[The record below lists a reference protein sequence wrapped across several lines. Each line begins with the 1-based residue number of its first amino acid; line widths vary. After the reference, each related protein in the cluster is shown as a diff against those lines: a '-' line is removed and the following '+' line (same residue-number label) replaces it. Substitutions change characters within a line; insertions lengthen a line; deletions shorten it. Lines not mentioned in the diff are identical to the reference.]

1 MSDIDRAKAALR
13 GHSVAVCRAGEVMTR
28 NGRGIAPLL
37 VIASEASALR
47 GASVADLIVG
57 KAAALL
63 MAYAGVSEVYA
74 EVMSEAGERTLSEH
88 DIPHSCG
95 LLVPYII
102 DRTGKD
108 ISRSAPSPTFPTPPR
123 RTRRSPHAW
132 KSCAAPVRQHKI
144 DTRRPTA
151 AFSDAARVG

>member
-1 MSDIDRAKAALR
+1 MSDIERAKAALR

-28 NGRGIAPLL
+28 DGRGIAPLL
-37 VIASEASALR
+37 AIASDESDLR

-63 MAYAGVSEVYA
+63 MVRAGVSEVYA

-108 ISRSAPSPTFPTPPR
+108 VCPMERAVADVSDPAEAYAVLSAR
-123 RTRRSPHAW
+123 LEELKRARTA
-132 KSCAAPVRQHKI
+132 RQ
-144 DTRRPTA
+144 D
-151 AFSDAARVG
+151 

>member
-1 MSDIDRAKAALR
+1 MSDIERAKAALR

-28 NGRGIAPLL
+28 DGRGIAPLL
-37 VIASEASALR
+37 AIASEESALR

-63 MAYAGVSEVYA
+63 MALAGVSEVYA

-108 ISRSAPSPTFPTPPR
+108 VCPMERAVADVSDPAEAYAVLSAR
-123 RTRRSPHAW
+123 LEELKRARTA
-132 KSCAAPVRQHKI
+132 RQ
-144 DTRRPTA
+144 D
-151 AFSDAARVG
+151 

>member
-1 MSDIDRAKAALR
+1 MSDIERAKAALR
-13 GHSVAVCRAGEVMTR
+13 GHSVAGCRAGEVMTR
-28 NGRGIAPLL
+28 DGRGIAPLL
-37 VIASEASALR
+37 AIASEENALR

-63 MAYAGVSEVYA
+63 MARAGVSEVYA

-108 ISRSAPSPTFPTPPR
+108 VCPMERAVADVSDPAEAYAVLSARLELSLI
-123 RTRRSPHAW
+123 H
-132 KSCAAPVRQHKI
+132 I
-144 DTRRPTA
+144 
-151 AFSDAARVG
+151 

>member
-1 MSDIDRAKAALR
+1 MSDIERAKAALR

-28 NGRGIAPLL
+28 DGRGIAPLL
-37 VIASEASALR
+37 AIASDESDLR

-63 MAYAGVSEVYA
+63 MTYAGVSEVYA

-108 ISRSAPSPTFPTPPR
+108 VCPMERAVADVSDPAEAYAVLSAR
-123 RTRRSPHAW
+123 LEELKRARTA
-132 KSCAAPVRQHKI
+132 RQ
-144 DTRRPTA
+144 D
-151 AFSDAARVG
+151 

>member
-1 MSDIDRAKAALR
+1 MSDIERAKAALR

-28 NGRGIAPLL
+28 AGRGIAPLL
-37 VIASEASALR
+37 AIASEENALR

-57 KAAALL
+57 KAAAML
-63 MAYAGVSEVYA
+63 MTYAGVSEVYA

-108 ISRSAPSPTFPTPPR
+108 VCPMERAVADVSDPAEAYAVLSAR
-123 RTRRSPHAW
+123 LEELKRARTA
-132 KSCAAPVRQHKI
+132 RQ
-144 DTRRPTA
+144 D
-151 AFSDAARVG
+151 

>member
-28 NGRGIAPLL
+28 DGRGIAPLL
-37 VIASEASALR
+37 AIASEENALR
-47 GASVADLIVG
+47 GASVTDLIMG
-57 KAAALL
+57 KAAAML
-63 MAYAGVSEVYA
+63 MTYAGVSEVYA

-108 ISRSAPSPTFPTPPR
+108 VCPMERAVADVSDPAEAYAVLSAR
-123 RTRRSPHAW
+123 LEELKRARTA
-132 KSCAAPVRQHKI
+132 RQ
-144 DTRRPTA
+144 D
-151 AFSDAARVG
+151 

>member
-28 NGRGIAPLL
+28 DGRGIAPLL
-37 VIASEASALR
+37 AIASEESALR

-57 KAAALL
+57 KAAAML
-63 MAYAGVSEVYA
+63 MTYAGVSGVYA

-108 ISRSAPSPTFPTPPR
+108 VCPMERAVADVSDPAEAYAVLSAR
-123 RTRRSPHAW
+123 LEELKRARTA
-132 KSCAAPVRQHKI
+132 RQ
-144 DTRRPTA
+144 D
-151 AFSDAARVG
+151 

>member
-28 NGRGIAPLL
+28 DGRGIAPLL
-37 VIASEASALR
+37 AIASEENALR
-47 GASVADLIVG
+47 GASVADLIMG
-57 KAAALL
+57 KAAAML
-63 MAYAGVSEVYA
+63 MTYAGVSEVYA
-74 EVMSEAGERTLSEH
+74 EVMNEAGERTLSEH

-108 ISRSAPSPTFPTPPR
+108 VCPMERAVADVSDPAEAYAVLSAR
-123 RTRRSPHAW
+123 LEELKRARTA
-132 KSCAAPVRQHKI
+132 RQ
-144 DTRRPTA
+144 D
-151 AFSDAARVG
+151 

>member
-1 MSDIDRAKAALR
+1 MSDIERAKAALR

-28 NGRGIAPLL
+28 DGRGIAPLL
-37 VIASEASALR
+37 AIASEESVLR

-57 KAAALL
+57 KAAAML
-63 MAYAGVSEVYA
+63 MVRAGVSEVYA

-108 ISRSAPSPTFPTPPR
+108 VCPMERAVADVSDPAEAYAVLSAR
-123 RTRRSPHAW
+123 LEELKRARTA
-132 KSCAAPVRQHKI
+132 RQ
-144 DTRRPTA
+144 D
-151 AFSDAARVG
+151 

>member
-1 MSDIDRAKAALR
+1 MSDIERAKAALR

-28 NGRGIAPLL
+28 DGRGIAPLL
-37 VIASEASALR
+37 AIASEESALR

-63 MAYAGVSEVYA
+63 MARAGVSEAYA

-108 ISRSAPSPTFPTPPR
+108 VCPMERAVADVSDPAEAYAVLSAR
-123 RTRRSPHAW
+123 LEELKRARTA
-132 KSCAAPVRQHKI
+132 RQ
-144 DTRRPTA
+144 D
-151 AFSDAARVG
+151 

>member
-1 MSDIDRAKAALR
+1 MSDIERAKAALR

-28 NGRGIAPLL
+28 DGRGIAPLL
-37 VIASEASALR
+37 AIASEENALR

-63 MAYAGVSEVYA
+63 MARAGVSEVYA

-108 ISRSAPSPTFPTPPR
+108 VCPMERAVADVSDPAEAYAVLSAR
-123 RTRRSPHAW
+123 LEELKRARTA
-132 KSCAAPVRQHKI
+132 RQ
-144 DTRRPTA
+144 D
-151 AFSDAARVG
+151 

>member
-28 NGRGIAPLL
+28 DGRGIAPLL
-37 VIASEASALR
+37 AIASEESALR

-57 KAAALL
+57 KAAAML
-63 MAYAGVSEVYA
+63 MTYAGVSEVYA

-108 ISRSAPSPTFPTPPR
+108 VCPMERAVADVSDPAEAYAVLSAR
-123 RTRRSPHAW
+123 LEELKRARTA
-132 KSCAAPVRQHKI
+132 RQ
-144 DTRRPTA
+144 D
-151 AFSDAARVG
+151 

>member
-28 NGRGIAPLL
+28 DGRGIAPLL
-37 VIASEASALR
+37 AIASEENALR
-47 GASVADLIVG
+47 GASVADLIMG
-57 KAAALL
+57 KAAAML
-63 MAYAGVSEVYA
+63 MTYAGVSEVYA

-108 ISRSAPSPTFPTPPR
+108 VCPMERAVADVSDPAEAYAVLSAR
-123 RTRRSPHAW
+123 LEELKRARTA
-132 KSCAAPVRQHKI
+132 RQ
-144 DTRRPTA
+144 D
-151 AFSDAARVG
+151 

>member
-28 NGRGIAPLL
+28 DGRGIAPLL
-37 VIASEASALR
+37 AIASEESALR

-63 MAYAGVSEVYA
+63 MARAGVSEVYA

-108 ISRSAPSPTFPTPPR
+108 VCPMERAVADVSDPAEAYAVLSAR
-123 RTRRSPHAW
+123 LEELKRARTA
-132 KSCAAPVRQHKI
+132 RQ
-144 DTRRPTA
+144 D
-151 AFSDAARVG
+151 

>member
-1 MSDIDRAKAALR
+1 MSDIERAKAALR

-28 NGRGIAPLL
+28 DGRGIAPLL
-37 VIASEASALR
+37 AIVSEESDLR

-63 MAYAGVSEVYA
+63 MARAGVSEVYA

-108 ISRSAPSPTFPTPPR
+108 VCPMERAVADVSDPAEAYAAISARLAQLKR
-123 RTRRSPHAW
+123 ARTA
-132 KSCAAPVRQHKI
+132 RQ
-144 DTRRPTA
+144 D
-151 AFSDAARVG
+151 

>member
-1 MSDIDRAKAALR
+1 MSDIERAKAALR

-28 NGRGIAPLL
+28 DGRGIAPLL
-37 VIASEASALR
+37 AIASEENALR

-63 MAYAGVSEVYA
+63 MARAGVSEVYA

-108 ISRSAPSPTFPTPPR
+108 VCPMEHAVADVSDPAEAYAVLSAR
-123 RTRRSPHAW
+123 LEELKRARTA
-132 KSCAAPVRQHKI
+132 KQ
-144 DTRRPTA
+144 D
-151 AFSDAARVG
+151 

>member
-1 MSDIDRAKAALR
+1 MSDIERAKAALR

-28 NGRGIAPLL
+28 DGRGIAPLL
-37 VIASEASALR
+37 AIASEENALR

-57 KAAALL
+57 KAAAML
-63 MAYAGVSEVYA
+63 MTYAGVSEVYA

-108 ISRSAPSPTFPTPPR
+108 VCPMERAVADVSDPAEAYAVLSAR
-123 RTRRSPHAW
+123 LEELKRARTA
-132 KSCAAPVRQHKI
+132 KQ
-144 DTRRPTA
+144 D
-151 AFSDAARVG
+151 

>member
-1 MSDIDRAKAALR
+1 MSDIERAKAALR

-28 NGRGIAPLL
+28 DGRGIAPLL
-37 VIASEASALR
+37 ALASEENALR

-108 ISRSAPSPTFPTPPR
+108 VCPMERAVADVSDPAEAYAVLSAR
-123 RTRRSPHAW
+123 LEELKRARTA
-132 KSCAAPVRQHKI
+132 RQ
-144 DTRRPTA
+144 D
-151 AFSDAARVG
+151 